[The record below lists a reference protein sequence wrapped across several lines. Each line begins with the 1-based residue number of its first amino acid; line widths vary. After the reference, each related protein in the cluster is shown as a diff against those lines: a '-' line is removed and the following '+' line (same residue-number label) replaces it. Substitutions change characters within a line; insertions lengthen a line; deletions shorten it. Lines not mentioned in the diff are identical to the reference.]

1 MKNRETRDLSE
12 RIANKGEDGA
22 ITGEQARHDLTAHS
36 LFDAARRYESRI
48 IELIGKLGYDD
59 IRATHL
65 TVLRNIDLDGT
76 RITELAKRA
85 GITKQSMSD
94 PVQKCEEM
102 ELLQRSAD
110 KTDRRAKNILFT
122 KKGFELLE
130 DIWEVVGRIDEEIAS
145 KIGLSDLIL
154 LRSSL
159 KKYLS

>member
-1 MKNRETRDLSE
+1 LSDKIVDKGKNGT
-12 RIANKGEDGA
+12 

-36 LFDAARRYESRI
+36 LFDAARRYEFRI

-76 RITELAKRA
+76 RMTELAKRA

-94 PVQKCEEM
+94 LVQQCEKLG
-102 ELLQRSAD
+102 LLKRSTD
-110 KTDRRAKNILFT
+110 ETDRRAKNISFT
-122 KKGFELLE
+122 TKGLKLLE
-130 DIWEVVGRIDEEIAS
+130 DIWKVVGRIDEEIAAQ
-145 KIGLSDLIL
+145 IGLSGLTS